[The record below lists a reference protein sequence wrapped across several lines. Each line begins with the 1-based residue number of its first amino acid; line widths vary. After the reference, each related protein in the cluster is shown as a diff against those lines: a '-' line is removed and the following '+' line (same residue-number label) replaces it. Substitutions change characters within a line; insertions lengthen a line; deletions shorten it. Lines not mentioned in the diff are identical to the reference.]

1 MLRYRP
7 GNVLLSRF
15 LTKLRPLLSVRRRS
29 PLQNQEHR
37 TSVKNLI
44 LVELIF
50 KKSCQAMQPYQ
61 VLPSPRIS
69 RRSLRAKQ
77 AVRQL
82 HALVSAL

>member
-1 MLRYRP
+1 MLRDRP
-7 GNVLLSRF
+7 VNVLLSRF

-61 VLPSPRIS
+61 VLLSPRIS
-69 RRSLRAKQ
+69 RRPLRAKQ
-77 AVRQL
+77 ALSRTV
-82 HALVSAL
+82 ACAC